1 MSGSFEDMDVP
12 PTLVSFA
19 VTPGRVED
27 VVTPELKRA
36 GDRLAL
42 LHADPFDA
50 EATLAMFTEAEGLMR
65 AGKVR
70 AAWAV
75 GAGGIAEGLC
85 KMAFGNAL
93 GVELDAAFE
102 QARLFGWSFG
112 TLLVETEPDCAAGE
126 TIGRV
131 TADYALSCGGES
143 APLDAV
149 QDAWEATLE
158 PVMPELSAHG
168 QGSGRVKKLTCD
180 GGLPPVPG
188 GEVGAAPGAHP
199 RLPRHE
205 LRVRH
210 GARPAPCRRGA
221 GDTRHPQPQP
231 RGRGRERGAR
241 GGGDSAQPDDSPA
254 RRLFG
259 RRRAGR
265 QRQAHSELFP
275 QPAPGRRGPGAA
287 RTPGTG

>member
-1 MSGSFEDMDVP
+1 FEDMDVP

-27 VVTPELKRA
+27 VVTPELKAA

-112 TLLVETEPDCAAGE
+112 TLL
-126 TIGRV
+126 
-131 TADYALSCGGES
+131 L
-143 APLDAV
+143 
-149 QDAWEATLE
+149 
-158 PVMPELSAHG
+158 
-168 QGSGRVKKLTCD
+168 
-180 GGLPPVPG
+180 
-188 GEVGAAPGAHP
+188 
-199 RLPRHE
+199 
-205 LRVRH
+205 
-210 GARPAPCRRGA
+210 
-221 GDTRHPQPQP
+221 
-231 RGRGRERGAR
+231 
-241 GGGDSAQPDDSPA
+241 
-254 RRLFG
+254 
-259 RRRAGR
+259 
-265 QRQAHSELFP
+265 
-275 QPAPGRRGPGAA
+275 
-287 RTPGTG
+287 